1 MATYPV
7 KPEFFDSNDYQKIAN
22 VSKESAHLFTDE
34 SYIMIDNHKKSI
46 DNLQSLIEILDETM
60 RKKVTIQ
67 RYKGLGEMSS
77 DQLWETTMD
86 PENRT
91 LYQVKIEDA
100 MEADQL
106 FSVLMGDHVSPR
118 KQFIETNAHLAENI
132 DT

>member
-1 MATYPV
+1 M
-7 KPEFFDSNDYQKIAN
+7 
-22 VSKESAHLFTDE
+22 
-34 SYIMIDNHKKSI
+34 
-46 DNLQSLIEILDETM
+46 QSLIETLDETM
-60 RKKVTIQ
+60 RKKVSIQ

>member
-1 MATYPV
+1 
-7 KPEFFDSNDYQKIAN
+7 
-22 VSKESAHLFTDE
+22 
-34 SYIMIDNHKKSI
+34 
-46 DNLQSLIEILDETM
+46 
-60 RKKVTIQ
+60 
-67 RYKGLGEMSS
+67 MSS